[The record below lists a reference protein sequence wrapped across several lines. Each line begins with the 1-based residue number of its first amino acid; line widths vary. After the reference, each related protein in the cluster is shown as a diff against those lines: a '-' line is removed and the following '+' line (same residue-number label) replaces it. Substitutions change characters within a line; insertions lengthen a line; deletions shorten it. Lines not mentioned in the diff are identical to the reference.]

1 MQKKYIKRK
10 EWVCIGGREGGRVWV
25 GGVGGGREGVGL
37 IIDKSTIDRL
47 IIVC

>member
-1 MQKKYIKRK
+1 MGLY
-10 EWVCIGGREGGRVWV
+10 WREGGRVWV